1 MQTLTANWTT
11 AIRLFIRCGL
21 IMIRSQSAASATHS
35 RMQARNADKVVML
48 GHALCTGADAAQGR
62 MRQNPFLVQ
71 TKLSDKFVSS

>member
-1 MQTLTANWTT
+1 
-11 AIRLFIRCGL
+11 
-21 IMIRSQSAASATHS
+21 
-35 RMQARNADKVVML
+35 MQARNADKVVML